1 MKRII
6 IFGNKYR
13 EEVIR
18 HTKVLADAFRQRGVE
33 IGIEKD
39 FCQFLVEKG
48 CDLSYPH
55 TVIDEDCGNADMAF
69 SIGGD
74 GTFIRAAAKIGKS
87 GIPLLGINAGR
98 LGFLADVSGDE
109 IGNAVEEIMDG
120 KYKIE
125 ERSLLR
131 LHTEDRLY
139 TDFNYALN
147 EIAVLKRDSS
157 AMITI
162 HVWANGV
169 FVNSYQADGLLVAT
183 STGSTAYSMSV
194 GGPIVVPQA
203 SNFILTP
210 VAPHSINVRPIIIP
224 DTWDIELKVE
234 SRNKHFLIAL
244 DGRNNIF
251 DDKTTLSIRKADFTI
266 KTVKREDQDFFCTLR
281 TKLRWG
287 NDERER

>member
-1 MKRII
+1 MERII

-13 EEVIR
+13 EEVIK
-18 HTKVLADAFRQRGVE
+18 HTKILADAFRKKGVE
-33 IGIEKD
+33 VGIEKD
-39 FCQFLVEKG
+39 FCQVLIEKG

-55 TVIDEDCGNADMAF
+55 TVIDEECGKADMAF

-87 GIPLLGINAGR
+87 NIPLLGINAGR

-109 IGNAVEEIMDG
+109 VSNAVDEIMDG

-162 HVWANGV
+162 HAWANGV

-251 DDKTTLSIRKADFTI
+251 DDKTSLSIRKADFTI

>member
-1 MKRII
+1 MRIV

-13 EEVIR
+13 EEVIKY
-18 HTKVLADAFRQRGVE
+18 TQELANAFRQYGAE
-33 IGIEKD
+33 ICLEKE
-39 FCQFLVEKG
+39 FCEFLIEKG
-48 CDLSYPH
+48 CDLTYPH
-55 TVIDEDCGNADMAF
+55 HVLEDDCSDIDMAF

-74 GTFIRAAAKIGKS
+74 GTFIKAAAKIGKS
-87 GIPLLGINAGR
+87 AVPLLGINAGR

-109 IGNAVEEIMDG
+109 ISNAVAEIMEG
-120 KYKIE
+120 RYKIE

-131 LHTEDRLY
+131 LHTDDHLY

-162 HVWANGV
+162 HAWANGV
-169 FVNSYQADGLLVAT
+169 FLNTYQADGLLVAT

-203 SNFILTP
+203 ANFILTP
-210 VAPHSINVRPIIIP
+210 VAPHSLNVRPIIIP
-224 DTWDIELKVE
+224 DSWEIELKVE

-251 DDKTTLSIRKADFTI
+251 NDNTTLSIRKADFSI
-266 KTVKREDQDFFCTLR
+266 KTIKREDQDFFQTLR
-281 TKLRWG
+281 SKLRWG
-287 NDERER
+287 TDHREG

>member
-1 MKRII
+1 MRIV

-13 EEVIR
+13 DEVIKY
-18 HTKVLADAFRQRGVE
+18 TQELADAFRQRGVE
-33 IGIEKD
+33 ICFEKE
-39 FCQFLVEKG
+39 FCEFLIEKG

-55 TVIDEDCGNADMAF
+55 HVLDEENKGIDMAF

-74 GTFIRAAAKIGKS
+74 GTFIKAAAKIGKS

-98 LGFLADVSGDE
+98 LGFLADVSGSE

-120 KYKIE
+120 RYKIE

-131 LHTEDRLY
+131 LHTDDHLY

-147 EIAVLKRDSS
+147 EIAILKRDSS

-162 HVWANGV
+162 HAWANGV
-169 FVNSYQADGLLVAT
+169 FLNTYQADGLLVAT

-203 SNFILTP
+203 ANFILTP
-210 VAPHSINVRPIIIP
+210 VAPHSLNVRPIIIP
-224 DTWDIELKVE
+224 DTWEIELKVE

-251 DDKTTLSIRKADFTI
+251 TDKTTLSIRKADFGI
-266 KTVKREDQDFFCTLR
+266 KTVKREDHDFFCTLR
-281 TKLRWG
+281 SKLRWG
-287 NDERER
+287 NDNREG

>member
-1 MKRII
+1 M
-6 IFGNKYR
+6 Y
-13 EEVIR
+13 
-18 HTKVLADAFRQRGVE
+18 GVN
-33 IGIEKD
+33 
-39 FCQFLVEKG
+39 CTA
-48 CDLSYPH
+48 C
-55 TVIDEDCGNADMAF
+55 
-69 SIGGD
+69 IGGD